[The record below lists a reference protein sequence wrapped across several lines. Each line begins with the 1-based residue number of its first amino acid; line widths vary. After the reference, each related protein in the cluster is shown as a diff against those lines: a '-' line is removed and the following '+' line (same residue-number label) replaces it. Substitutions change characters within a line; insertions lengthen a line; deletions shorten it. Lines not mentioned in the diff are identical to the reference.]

1 MVRRHSA
8 RRAARGSARG
18 HNTPPAQNDKGEYAC
33 DFCGR
38 GFPSISSLGGHRR
51 FCDGGMWRCAWCH
64 LSGQECGNKSIG
76 PDGPAT
82 LCTSCSQRWKSGHSG
97 PPPKDETGRFVCEEC
112 ARTFDTISGLG
123 SHRARCDGGVW
134 RCEWCNADY
143 ASTTGKVRWLVLAS
157 HHPLPSFLTLTPAP
171 TPNHP
176 PYPHQGPG
184 PNGAKTLCSACSA
197 RFRGGASGPPTTN
210 EQGKF
215 VCEECGRAFDTI
227 SGLGSHRARCDG
239 GVWRC
244 EWCNAD
250 YASSTG
256 KVRWLVLAS
265 HHPHPSSLTLTSAP
279 STPAAT
285 PNHPALPSPG
295 PRPQRSQ
302 DALLRVLRPLPRRRQ
317 RAAHHQRPGQVRVR
331 LLRAHLRHVTCG
343 ELAQASVRRRQVA
356 VRLVRV
362 QGGRVYG
369 QGPGAG
375 RPEYTMCQLLGE
387 VPQRR
392 DRRRQARR
400 QGELPL
406 RLWARLCDQRGAW
419 RPPAQL
425 QAAGWECLPGGG
437 RHLLGHEPQ
446 AYPNPDPNPNPNQ
459 PQPQPQA
466 RTPTLPLTPNPTPN
480 PQP

>member
-1 MVRRHSA
+1 MSTPPQLTADPDDALWEGPTGAVAAVLEQPKRLLLPCCGEVPPSLTAKRQKGKILQLLPFDLSVRPNAEGAWLCTTCPATYESRAQLFGHVRFCEGQNVWSCEWCGCRESETHHKASGPSGAKTLCSA
-8 RRAARGSARG
+8 CGARFRSG

-64 LSGQECGNKSIG
+64 LSGQECGNKSVG

-97 PPPKDETGRFVCEEC
+97 PPPKDETGR
-112 ARTFDTISGLG
+112 
-123 SHRARCDGGVW
+123 
-134 RCEWCNADY
+134 Y
-143 ASTTGKVRWLVLAS
+143 
-157 HHPLPSFLTLTPAP
+157 
-171 TPNHP
+171 
-176 PYPHQGPG
+176 
-184 PNGAKTLCSACSA
+184 
-197 RFRGGASGPPTTN
+197 
-210 EQGKF
+210 

-265 HHPHPSSLTLTSAP
+265 PHPLPSSLTLTPAP
-279 STPAAT
+279 A
-285 PNHPALPSPG
+285 PNHPALPSSG

-302 DALLRVLRPLPRRRQ
+302 DALLGLLCALPRRRQ
-317 RAAHHQRPGQVRVR
+317 RAAHHQRARQVRVR
-331 LLRAHLRHVTCG
+331 LVRAHLRHAACA

-392 DRRRQARR
+392 DGRRQARR

-406 RLWARLCDQRGAW
+406 RLRTRLCDQRGAG

-425 QAAGWECLPGGG
+425 QAAGCDRLPGGG
-437 RHLLGHEPQ
+437 RHLLGP
-446 AYPNPDPNPNPNQ
+446 
-459 PQPQPQA
+459 
-466 RTPTLPLTPNPTPN
+466 
-480 PQP
+480 